1 MQWVATVGRQ
11 GPDVAW
17 VERHVHVVAN
27 LGGPLLGA
35 MGPLTSLL
43 SGESHMGA
51 MSVLLA
57 PLLRNLLGD
66 EGQTRMRDVARTW
79 GSLYEILPKGASK
92 LAALT
97 WLGLLYM
104 LLPGFYLEPHCR
116 GGDLVWGTR
125 SDPTDCR
132 CDLIT
137 RKGKPPLSVA
147 EGVQLLLNLTD
158 MSPEP
163 VCSSSLAS
171 CIPNATWDPFVHS
184 LPLAPKLKIYCMYG
198 VGLRTERAYSY
209 TDPELGDEMG
219 RIDYKA
225 HSGSDDAYA
234 MGAVESARMD
244 YGLST
249 VDGDG
254 TVPLLSLGYLCK
266 GLWREASE
274 SNPGK
279 VSTVVRE
286 YIDMSSSML
295 SDTRGGPKSS
305 KHVEMLG
312 NHDVIRD
319 VMHIVAG
326 RDGHLAEDRI
336 FSRIGEIS
344 WRVNKRLRKSKA
356 SRKTAPP

>member
-1 MQWVATVGRQ
+1 M
-11 GPDVAW
+11 
-17 VERHVHVVAN
+17 
-27 LGGPLLGA
+27 
-35 MGPLTSLL
+35 
-43 SGESHMGA
+43 
-51 MSVLLA
+51 
-57 PLLRNLLGD
+57 
-66 EGQTRMRDVARTW
+66 
-79 GSLYEILPKGASK
+79 
-92 LAALT
+92 
-97 WLGLLYM
+97 
-104 LLPGFYLEPHCR
+104 
-116 GGDLVWGTR
+116 VWGTR

-137 RKGKPPLSVA
+137 RKGKPALSVA
-147 EGVQLLLNLTD
+147 QGVELLLNLTD
-158 MSPEP
+158 LSADS

-171 CIPNATWDPFVHS
+171 CIPNVTWDPFVHS
-184 LPLAPKLKIYCMYG
+184 LPVAPNLKIYCMYG

-209 TDPELGDEMG
+209 TEPELGDEMG

-225 HSGSDDAYA
+225 HSGSDDASYA

-266 GLWREASE
+266 GAWREASE
-274 SNPGK
+274 LNPSN
-279 VSTVVRE
+279 VATVVRE

-319 VMHIVAG
+319 VMHIASG
-326 RDGHLAEDRI
+326 QDAHLAEDRI

-344 WRVNKRLRKSKA
+344 WRVNKRLRKWKA
-356 SRKTAPP
+356 SKKAARFEVIREISAFVPQVSELVTAPGACFGLLCIL